1 MRIPVHSPW
10 LPRSI
15 DDVQTVLITLTM
27 AGLFLDRPCILKKES
42 STFYDILNVMF
53 EKNHRDDLRIFE
65 SKQSKTET
73 PKIILWI
80 YGIEVV

>member
-1 MRIPVHSPW
+1 MIFKLSNRRGFLFYRI
-10 LPRSI
+10 
-15 DDVQTVLITLTM
+15 
-27 AGLFLDRPCILKKES
+27 
-42 STFYDILNVMF
+42 YDILNVMF